1 MEKWQE
7 QVEAILREQYPG
19 DEEKLKKANEL
30 IRFTQ
35 EVKPPDGDI
44 GILVAHALKL
54 ASEELRP
61 LVLAYTAFKLGVAYE
76 RYQNANRA

>member
-7 QVEAILREQYPG
+7 QVEAILREHYPG

-35 EVKPPDGDI
+35 EVKPPHGDV
-44 GILVAHALKL
+44 GILIAHALRM
-54 ASEELRP
+54 ASEEMRP
-61 LVLAYTAFKLGVAYE
+61 LTATYIGFKLGVAYE
-76 RYQNANRA
+76 RYQNANGA